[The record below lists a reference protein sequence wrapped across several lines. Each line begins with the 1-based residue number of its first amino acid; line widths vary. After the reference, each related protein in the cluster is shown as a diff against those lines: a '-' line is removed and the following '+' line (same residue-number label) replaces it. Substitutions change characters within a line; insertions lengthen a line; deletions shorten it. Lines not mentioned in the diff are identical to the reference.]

1 MLIANPLY
9 DTAFKELIRDPEV
22 ARAIIETLTGNKVHK
37 IKIRETEHNKPQADE
52 DKRPKFFRMDYS
64 VEIENERGELHSVL
78 VEMQKASGAEHI
90 LRFREYLAV
99 AGYMPKKEESIVP
112 VMTIYFL
119 GFNLGNVKTP
129 CLKVARN
136 YVDMLS
142 NKVLDT
148 KEKFVELLTHDSYII
163 QATRIK
169 IDGQPKSKL
178 EKILSI
184 FEQRNFADDKEETLT
199 YDYGIN
205 EDYQRKMVD
214 ILHYIGTEPS
224 ERKKLDEEAYWK
236 RFEDFNEG
244 AVLKLTDELARK
256 NKDIAEK
263 DLALQTQQARIAE
276 LEKLLNKEEK

>member
-1 MLIANPLY
+1 
-9 DTAFKELIRDPEV
+9 
-22 ARAIIETLTGNKVHK
+22 
-37 IKIRETEHNKPQADE
+37 
-52 DKRPKFFRMDYS
+52 
-64 VEIENERGELHSVL
+64 
-78 VEMQKASGAEHI
+78 
-90 LRFREYLAV
+90 
-99 AGYMPKKEESIVP
+99 MPKKEESIVP

-136 YVDMLS
+136 YVDMLN
-142 NKVLDT
+142 NKILDT

-205 EDYQRKMVD
+205 
-214 ILHYIGTEPS
+214 
-224 ERKKLDEEAYWK
+224 
-236 RFEDFNEG
+236 
-244 AVLKLTDELARK
+244 
-256 NKDIAEK
+256 
-263 DLALQTQQARIAE
+263 
-276 LEKLLNKEEK
+276 